1 MTARNGPGVAALSA
15 HQKIAFD
22 IPAPFSTL
30 KSSGPDQRHRVALE
44 GTGVEYVLIVSVA
57 LLIGFCLGVLVMI
70 PLETSDPAQPARR
83 AQLRVHATRPS
94 RR

>member
-1 MTARNGPGVAALSA
+1 MTARNRPKAAASA
-15 HQKIAFD
+15 HRKIAFD

-30 KSSGPDQRHRVALE
+30 KPSWADHRHRGELE
-44 GTGVEYVLIVSVA
+44 GTGVEYVLIVNCA

-70 PLETSDPAQPARR
+70 LLETSDPAQPARR
-83 AQLRVHATRPS
+83 APLRGHEVSPS

>member
-1 MTARNGPGVAALSA
+1 MTARNGPDAAALSA
-15 HQKIAFD
+15 PQKIAFD

-30 KSSGPDQRHRVALE
+30 KSSWPDQKHRVEPE
-44 GTGVEYVLIVSVA
+44 GTGVAYVLIVSFA

-70 PLETSDPAQPARR
+70 LLETSDSAQPARSAPLR
-83 AQLRVHATRPS
+83 AHEASPS

>member
-1 MTARNGPGVAALSA
+1 MTARNGSEAAALNA

-22 IPAPFSTL
+22 IPAPFSRL
-30 KSSGPDQRHRVALE
+30 KSSWPGQRHRVELE
-44 GTGVEYVLIVSVA
+44 GTGVEYVLIVSFA

-70 PLETSDPAQPARR
+70 LLETSDPAQPARR
-83 AQLRVHATRPS
+83 APLRGHEVSPS

>member
-1 MTARNGPGVAALSA
+1 MTARNGSEAAALNA

-22 IPAPFSTL
+22 IPAPFSRL
-30 KSSGPDQRHRVALE
+30 KSSWPGQRHRVELE
-44 GTGVEYVLIVSVA
+44 GTGVEYVLIVSFA

-70 PLETSDPAQPARR
+70 LLETSDPAQPARR
-83 AQLRVHATRPS
+83 APLRVHEASPS